1 MNLYRGLDRFAH
13 YLASERGA
21 SVHTIDAYTRDITRF
36 IGIIENHGAAPDQK
50 GVELFLT
57 ALSERGRATR
67 SIVRSMSALR
77 SFFTFLLMIGEIDTN
92 PMEDMETPKYKR
104 PIPEFL
110 SEEEVL
116 KLIELPGGTRQSLR
130 DRTIIE
136 LLYATGLR
144 VSELINLKRSNINL
158 EGGFVIALGKRSKE
172 RIVPLGTYSRETIKE
187 YLETLQPKG
196 PYLFP
201 NRRLGP
207 LSRQAVFKIIKK
219 YAASL
224 GRSDVS
230 PHTMRHTFAT
240 HLLQGGADLRSV
252 QMMLGHEDISTTQ
265 IYTHVDHKRLKEI
278 HKKHH
283 PRG

>member
-1 MNLYRGLDRFAH
+1 MNLYHGLDRFAQH
-13 YLASERGA
+13 LASERGA
-21 SVHTIDAYTRDITRF
+21 SFHTIDAYTRDITSF
-36 IGIIENHGAAPDQK
+36 IQILEYHTCIPDRK
-50 GVELFLT
+50 NVEIFITSLH
-57 ALSERGRATR
+57 ERGRATR

-77 SFFTFLLMIGEIDTN
+77 SFFTFLLASGEIKTN

-104 PIPEFL
+104 TIPEFL
-110 SEEEVL
+110 TEEEVL
-116 KLIELPGGTRQSLR
+116 KLIELPAGKKYSLR

-144 VSELINLKRSNINL
+144 VSELTNLKRSNVNL
-158 EGGFVIALGKRSKE
+158 ESGFVIALGKRSKE

-187 YLETLQPKG
+187 YIQTQKPKG

-201 NRRLGP
+201 NRKAGP

>member
-1 MNLYRGLDRFAH
+1 
-13 YLASERGA
+13 
-21 SVHTIDAYTRDITRF
+21 
-36 IGIIENHGAAPDQK
+36 
-50 GVELFLT
+50 
-57 ALSERGRATR
+57 
-67 SIVRSMSALR
+67 MSALR
-77 SFFTFLLMIGEIDTN
+77 SFFTFLLATGEINTN

-104 PIPEFL
+104 TIPGFL

-116 KLIELPGGTRQSLR
+116 KLIDLPGGKKHSLR

-144 VSELINLKRSNINL
+144 VSELTNLKRSNVNL
-158 EGGFVIALGKRSKE
+158 EAGFVVALGKRSKE
-172 RIVPLGTYSRETIKE
+172 RIVPLGAYSREAIKE
-187 YLETLQPKG
+187 YIQTQKPKG

-201 NRRLGP
+201 NRKAGS

-224 GRSDVS
+224 GRPDIS

-252 QMMLGHEDISTTQ
+252 QIMLGHEDISTTQ